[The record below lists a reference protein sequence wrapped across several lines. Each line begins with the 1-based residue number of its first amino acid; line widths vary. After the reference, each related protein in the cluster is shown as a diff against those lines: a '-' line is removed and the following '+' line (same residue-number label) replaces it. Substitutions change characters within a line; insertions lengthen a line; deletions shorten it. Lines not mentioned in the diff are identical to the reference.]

1 MKENFMRTKNKDL
14 LTKDEELNLFKIAR
28 DENRSKIERS
38 KAEDTLVLKNMGL
51 VLKEARRYATNG
63 SIPMEDLIQEGS
75 QGLVRAIQKF
85 DPSSDNKFSTY
96 ATWWIKR
103 DIGRMIRTKSNIVH
117 IPEHIAEAARIAKAR
132 INKFENEYGR
142 EPTAEEF
149 EKAVYM
155 PKEKAEEVFQAV
167 QKPTSIHTPI
177 GDDNGTEIGDLI
189 EDQKSY
195 GPDDELA
202 MSEGCNILTKALSN
216 LTLEEQIIL
225 AMRYGV
231 ITKPMSLKNIAKV
244 FNIPEDK
251 IKK

>member
-1 MKENFMRTKNKDL
+1 MRTKNKEL
-14 LTKDEELNLFKIAR
+14 LTKEEELNLFKIAR

-51 VLKEARRYATNG
+51 VLKEARRYVTNG

-103 DIGRMIRTKSNIVH
+103 DIGRMIRTKSSVVH
-117 IPEHIAEAARIAKAR
+117 VPEHIAEAARIVKAN

-142 EPTAEEF
+142 EPTDEEF
-149 EKAVYM
+149 EKVVCM
-155 PKEKAEEVFQAV
+155 PREKAEEAIQAI
-167 QKPTSIHTPI
+167 QKTTSIHTPV
-177 GDDNGTEIGDLI
+177 GDDNGTEFGDLI
-189 EDQKSY
+189 EDQKTN

-202 MSEGCNILTKALSN
+202 MSEGCNILTRALSN
-216 LTLEEQIIL
+216 LTLEEQTML
-225 AMRYGV
+225 AIRYGV
-231 ITKPMSLKNIAKV
+231 ISKPMSLKDIAKV